1 MQILPVSPK
10 LTRRVGIAHRQHA
23 LLDGATLSV
32 LEVLKS
38 FSQA

>member
-1 MQILPVSPK
+1 VSPK

-32 LEVLKS
+32 LEVLKT